1 MTLKQLGGRKATRR
15 SKDPAL
21 RFDLRTRRGD
31 ANIKSLTVTLPKSFA
46 IDQRHLGNICSK
58 AQLASERCAGRQPIG
73 TAIAET
79 PLLEQPLK
87 GPAYAVSGFGKLPHV
102 VFILE
107 GQVRVMPEVES
118 SSVHNGHLKSV
129 VPVIPDVPIGHF
141 RLNLYGGG
149 KGYLVNTRDLCGG
162 RISAKV
168 QYIAQNGKRL
178 TQRPRIKTSCGGSKS
193 KRKGR

>member
-1 MTLKQLGGRKATRR
+1 MTQ
-15 SKDPAL
+15 
-21 RFDLRTRRGD
+21 
-31 ANIKSLTVTLPKSFA
+31 
-46 IDQRHLGNICSK
+46 
-58 AQLASERCAGRQPIG
+58 
-73 TAIAET
+73 T
-79 PLLEQPLK
+79 PLLDAPLS

-149 KGYLVNTRDLCGG
+149 QGYLVNTRDLCGG
-162 RISAKV
+162 RIAAKV

-178 TQRPRIKTSCGGSKS
+178 TQQPPYQDILRRLQVEEKRSMKAETNRNARIS
-193 KRKGR
+193 